1 VPWWLRVVIAGGRVQ
16 ASRTRGAFFV
26 LAAIATPVTYAVV
39 FLLMARQ
46 AGNAQA
52 LAAYVVVAPALMGVF
67 YTAIANGGD
76 VVADERGIGT
86 LELLIAAPA
95 PTALTL
101 LGRVTANTLIS
112 LVSVPL
118 VVFVARV
125 LGVNI
130 VIADPAAAFLAFI
143 ALALSTISVTVIFAS
158 TFVLARSAA
167 VIQNLIPFPIYI
179 LSGIAFPL
187 TLLPT
192 WVWPLSALVPL
203 KYVGELL
210 RSSTQSQVDAPAI
223 SSVAPL
229 LVLTFAYTVLG
240 FWLFARIERSVR
252 LSGRISL
259 GE

>member
-1 VPWWLRVVIAGGRVQ
+1 
-16 ASRTRGAFFV
+16 
-26 LAAIATPVTYAVV
+26 
-39 FLLMARQ
+39 
-46 AGNAQA
+46 
-52 LAAYVVVAPALMGVF
+52 
-67 YTAIANGGD
+67 
-76 VVADERGIGT
+76 
-86 LELLIAAPA
+86 
-95 PTALTL
+95 
-101 LGRVTANTLIS
+101 
-112 LVSVPL
+112 
-118 VVFVARV
+118 
-125 LGVNI
+125 
-130 VIADPAAAFLAFI
+130 
-143 ALALSTISVTVIFAS
+143 
-158 TFVLARSAA
+158 LARSAA

-210 RSSTQSQVDAPAI
+210 RSSTQSQVNAPAI